1 MFQIKICGI
10 TSAADAVAAV
20 EAGADALGL
29 NFYPQSSR
37 FISRDVAR
45 EITAAVGARVSK
57 VGLFVNSPA
66 EEIVAAYDELGLDLI
81 QLHGDERPELL
92 RRLAPRPVMKAFR
105 IGPEG
110 LAPLR
115 RWFDEGMRGG
125 LIPQLTLLDAFQA
138 GSYGGTGQ
146 TTDWPTAA
154 AYATTRGVPPCVLA
168 GGLTAENVAEAIAA
182 VRPAAVDVA
191 GGVES
196 RPGVKDAVKM
206 RAFVAAAKNALNSAV
221 S

>member
-37 FISRDVAR
+37 FISREVAR
-45 EITAAVGARVSK
+45 EIVAAVGSKVCK
-57 VGLFVNSPA
+57 VGLFVNSQA
-66 EEIVAAYDELGLDLI
+66 DEIKAAYDDLGLDLI
-81 QLHGDERPELL
+81 QLHGDERPDLL
-92 RRLAPRPVMKAFR
+92 RHFAPRPVMKAFR
-105 IGPEG
+105 IGPDG

-115 RWFDEGMRGG
+115 RWFDDGMRGG
-125 LIPQLTLLDAFQA
+125 LLPQMVLLDAYQP
-138 GSYGGTGQ
+138 GSYGGTGL

-154 AYATTRGVPPCVLA
+154 SYAATPGLPPCVLA
-168 GGLTAENVAEAIAA
+168 GGLTAENVGAAIAA

-191 GGVES
+191 GGVEI
-196 RPGVKDAVKM
+196 RPGVKEVAKM
-206 RAFVAAAKNALNSAV
+206 EAFVLAARNALKSAR